1 MEKVKYRYNRWRL
14 ALGRLVNLRYIN
26 RWIIFCADLFIS
38 LCVSLI
44 GVLGLL
50 SIMHVYISGISVLK
64 VGIASFVAS
73 ILSFLT
79 FKVYHGV
86 IRHSTLR
93 GLWRIGG
100 VAITKSILMFILL
113 HLLKADFNSSIYWVG
128 GITDCMLTIVLLI
141 TLRVFVINVYNSV
154 LSQLGKKRKRVLVFG
169 MDEDSV
175 MIATSPNRQ
184 VFMQNYS
191 IIGFLTF
198 GSAKKNLRI
207 AELPVYQI
215 EDIDDLLR
223 LIPRNNLDGIL
234 FPNIKTV
241 RRERNRLIHYCEQA
255 SLKPLVVPDMEEVHE
270 GGMKRSVR
278 EIRIED
284 LLGREEISINL
295 GEIGLLLKDKTI
307 LVTGAAGSIGSEICR
322 QLAHF
327 PIKKLICLDAAETP
341 MHDLRLELEEK
352 YKELDFVPII
362 GDVRNPDRVDYVF
375 RNWHPQVVF
384 HAAAY
389 KHVPLMEENPCE
401 AVRTNVFGTRVIAD
415 AAVSY
420 GVEKFVMISTDKAVN
435 PTNIMGCSK
444 RLAEIYVQSLSVAIS
459 KGALAGNTKFIT
471 TRFGNVLGSNGS
483 VIPRFRDQIA
493 KGGPVTVTHPD
504 IIRYFMTI
512 PEACRLVLEA
522 GTMGKGGEIF
532 IFDMGEPVK
541 IADLA
546 KRMIELS
553 GLQVDKDIEIK
564 YTGLRPGE
572 KLYEELLSNK
582 ENTKETP
589 HEKIRV
595 AAVREYAYK
604 DVVEHIDLLA
614 ELSLHVHILPMV
626 REMKSFVPEFK
637 SQNSQFTRL
646 DGVN

>member
-113 HLLKADFNSSIYWVG
+113 HLLRANFNSSIYWVG

-241 RRERNRLIHYCEQA
+241 RREGDRLIHYCEQA

-595 AAVREYAYK
+595 AAVG
-604 DVVEHIDLLA
+604 
-614 ELSLHVHILPMV
+614 STP
-626 REMKSFVPEFK
+626 
-637 SQNSQFTRL
+637 TRMW
-646 DGVN
+646 